1 MMDFMKMAVLGAA
14 LSYAAMSAYEQ
25 PMQKLEAALAGSG
38 QDRARSDDERAGA
51 VARPATSR
59 PGALRVSAIARSSDV
74 SPVTLVT
81 DR

>member
-25 PMQKLEAALAGSG
+25 PMQKLEAALA
-38 QDRARSDDERAGA
+38 RSDQDKARLGDERAEA
-51 VARPATSR
+51 AARPATIR
-59 PGALRVSAIARSSDV
+59 PGALRVSAVTRSSDV
-74 SPVTLVT
+74 APVALVV

>member
-14 LSYAAMSAYEQ
+14 LSYAAVSAYEQ

-38 QDRARSDDERAGA
+38 LDGVWSDDERASA
-51 VARPATSR
+51 VARPAASR
-59 PGALRVSAIARSSDV
+59 PGALRVSAIARPSDV
-74 SPVTLVT
+74 APVALVT